1 MCGVAIRRGHC
12 EEWARAHLKPHQ
24 IVPLHN
30 RAALAFWD
38 HRCAVSTRSIRGA
51 LLALVAVSL
60 LSSCASTLG
69 VQQATKTVAGRTITE
84 DGTTTQGGAIGGT
97 SGSQQVVT
105 KGSAGS
111 AGSSNYAYGVK
122 GLTEG
127 ITDKTIKVGVPTIE
141 NAAAVTGL
149 LGAADL
155 QIGDPHTEA
164 RALINDLNA
173 RGGILGRKIEP
184 VYAAVDYANPNI
196 EAAYLASCNKMTDD
210 GHVFAVLTVLN
221 PPPSFVAC
229 VAQKGVLL
237 INASLAPGDD
247 KLIARSAP
255 WYYAPTLVSL
265 TRIPAPLIDTALRD
279 GKLKPGDKVGMFA
292 IDVPQ
297 FTDTVEEVIKPI
309 LKARGVTLAAYER
322 VASEASIQNAVLRFR
337 QAGVTHVIFE
347 QASAIPVL
355 LFMRQAESQ
364 TFRPKYLLTSL
375 DDPGYLLEGNV
386 ADAQLQGISGIG
398 WGPVFDVK
406 PAHYPMTDLERRCIS
421 VVAKGGEVAKDRATF
436 LALTPVCD
444 LVWSFEAIVKEA
456 GPQLSTVSFRDAYT
470 RIGPRYSP
478 VSTFVTDWS
487 KRVDGSSAFRTL
499 SYIPSCKCIQY
510 TGPQEPLP

>member
-1 MCGVAIRRGHC
+1 MSS
-12 EEWARAHLKPHQ
+12 K
-24 IVPLHN
+24 
-30 RAALAFWD
+30 
-38 HRCAVSTRSIRGA
+38 SIRGA
-51 LLALVAVSL
+51 LGALVALSL

-69 VQQATKTVAGRTITE
+69 VERETRTIAGRTITE
-84 DGTTTQGGAIGGT
+84 DGTSTEGGVAT
-97 SGSQQVVT
+97 SGPGGERVIT
-105 KGSAGS
+105 KGRAGT
-111 AGSSNYAYGVK
+111 AGSSSYEYGVA

-141 NAAAVTGL
+141 NGAAITGL

-155 QIGDPHTEA
+155 QIGDPQTEA
-164 RALINDLNA
+164 SALINDLNA
-173 RGGILGRKIEP
+173 RGGILGRKIDP
-184 VYAAVDYANPNI
+184 VYAPVDYANPNL

-279 GKLKPGDKVGMFA
+279 GNLKRGDKVGMFA
-292 IDVPQ
+292 IDIPQ
-297 FTDTVEEVIKPI
+297 FTDTVEEVIKPL

-322 VASEASIQNAVLRFR
+322 VSSEASIQNAVLRFR

-386 ADAQLQGISGIG
+386 ADEQLQGISGIG

-406 PAHYPMTDLERRCIS
+406 PAHYPTTDLERRCLS
-421 VVAKGGEVAKDRATF
+421 VVAKGGEVAKDRSTF

-444 LVWSFEAIVKEA
+444 MVWAFEAIVREA
-456 GPQLSTVSFRDAYT
+456 GQQLSTVSFRDAYT
-470 RIGPRYSP
+470 RLGTRYKP

-487 KRVDGSSAFRTL
+487 KRVDGSAVFRTL
-499 SYIPSCKCIQY
+499 AYVPSCKCIQY
-510 TGPQEPLP
+510 TGPQEVLP